1 MPDTETHTAADI
13 YNMFAH
19 GNVYS
24 TNFGPCVVG
33 AVKQNLDGQNMI
45 IRRGSILVSRQ
56 GAASNDLKIELED
69 GQYIHLTFE
78 STVNE
83 LGMISNISY
92 NYGLYNADGT
102 AYTYGVYNYG
112 DAPSPSN
119 HSIWD
124 KPTAQATAWRSEPY
138 AASFFTQLVTNQ
150 DESQSVL
157 VGLMITPEAYVEGK
171 WYPSTPP
178 IQVIDERKCD
188 WILMPFM
195 FDSPDQTGDYIDGL
209 YNFFEGAFTPE
220 NEEYDDGDVG
230 PTGGGGGTY
239 ESRNDWMDWP
249 SLPSISA
256 TSTGFVALYAPTA
269 AQLHSIANWLW
280 SENFFTNVIKNYAD
294 PFQNILGLFI
304 SPITPP
310 SATSVFKVGNVSSGI
325 DANKVGNQYMQ
336 ITCGRVSINPYY
348 NSFADY
354 DNYRSYKIFLP
365 YYGIVDLSTDD
376 FMGGTVEVRYN
387 IDFFT
392 GSATIA
398 VGTTR
403 SSGIQHILHTY
414 STNIFAQIPFS
425 GVNMSSFY
433 TQSIASAAS
442 LISSGISGNIAT
454 MSQGVMG
461 LLNAHPTYGGS
472 RGMGATGGLMG
483 IQYPYLIECRSIR
496 DMPAGYNANEGIP
509 LNRVKKPSELSGYTE
524 YEQIHVKIASATD
537 DEALEIEKI
546 LKEGVI
552 L

>member
-1 MPDTETHTAADI
+1 MPENENHSAADI
-13 YNMFAH
+13 YNEFIH
-19 GNVYS
+19 GNVNS
-24 TNFGPCVVG
+24 ANFGPCTPG
-33 AVKQNLDGQNMI
+33 AYKENLDGQNMI
-45 IRRGSILVSRQ
+45 IRRGTILVDRQ
-56 GAASNDLKIELED
+56 GNAENDLKIELDD
-69 GQYIHLTFE
+69 GRYIHVWFR
-78 STVNE
+78 STANE
-83 LGMISNISY
+83 FGLLQNIQY

-102 AYTYGVYNYG
+102 EYTYDIYNYG
-112 DAPSPSN
+112 DQPNPSN
-119 HSIWD
+119 HNIWD
-124 KPTAQATAWRSEPY
+124 KPNAQITAWNSGPF
-138 AASFFTQLVTNQ
+138 ALSFFTQLITNQ
-150 DESQSVL
+150 DESQAVR
-157 VGLMITPEAYVEGK
+157 VGLMITPEEYVEGQ
-171 WYPSTPP
+171 WYPQTPS
-178 IQVIDERKCD
+178 IHVIDEKKID
-188 WILMPFM
+188 WIDMPFM
-195 FDSPDQTGDYIDGL
+195 FDPPDQADDQLEGL
-209 YNFFEGAFTPE
+209 WQFFEGAFEPIQ
-220 NEEYDDGDVG
+220 EEYDDGDVG

-249 SLPSISA
+249 SLPSLAA

-269 AQLHSIANWLW
+269 AQLHAIANWMW
-280 SENFFTNVIKNYAD
+280 SPAFFDNILKNYAD
-294 PFQNILGLFI
+294 PFNNILGLFI

-310 SATSVFKVGNVSSGI
+310 SATSVFKIGNVASGI

-336 ITCGRVSINPYY
+336 ISCGRVSVNPYY

-354 DNYRSYKIFLP
+354 DNYRAYKIFLP

-442 LISSGISGNIAT
+442 LISSGISGNIAAMT
-454 MSQGVMG
+454 SGVTG
-461 LLNAHPTYGGS
+461 LINAHPTYGGS

-496 DMPAGYNANEGIP
+496 DMPQNYNKNVGIP

-524 YEQIHVKIASATD
+524 YEEIHVKIASATD